1 MQITLFKNNQ
11 HITKQVSGYGT
22 EDYGL
27 SPVQMNTE
35 AFSLTLNLT
44 LEDEE
49 LADVLT
55 NDDISELV
63 EEMEKILN
71 LSIEEG
77 EGKEEFF
84 LVK

>member
-1 MQITLFKNNQ
+1 
-11 HITKQVSGYGT
+11 
-22 EDYGL
+22 
-27 SPVQMNTE
+27 MNTE